1 MFCEVNVKHYELN
14 WFMVIMHSIKGN
26 IKMFSKMSIYIS
38 TADDHIDML
47 MSDFE
52 TSGYIDLIN
61 TSFLCHYIST
71 KKCSFSR

>member
-1 MFCEVNVKHYELN
+1 
-14 WFMVIMHSIKGN
+14 
-26 IKMFSKMSIYIS
+26 MFSKMSIYIS
-38 TADDHIDML
+38 TADDHIEMF

-71 KKCSFSR
+71 KKSVHFLDKWKRTSDTSFEAV